1 MKPRNRPQK
10 VTVPPKREIKNTLEI
25 ARIEEV
31 LIKVGKRVELAAGIG
46 VSEGRISEYM
56 AGKRMPTPEAWIKL
70 GKLADEYGLPDPF
83 YYWGKA
89 GIDRQA
95 LRSMAS
101 KITEEQSHIVG
112 ATAPI
117 PRIRF
122 TQERREGEEVG
133 SPIQLDSELVTNP
146 LAMICVLLDE
156 STTIVS
162 APHGIAVLDTSCKGT
177 SDLRPLWG
185 RLVMLDYQYELAPY
199 GPEGGMYLGR
209 LDLSLPSIRGKG
221 DTART
226 RASLAYW
233 ETPSASLTVGFF
245 QDPEGWAGI
254 DQEDEIK
261 WSQRTDEIRDRSLS
275 GIQLLSGV
283 KILGEVKH
291 LFWPSL

>member
-1 MKPRNRPQK
+1 
-10 VTVPPKREIKNTLEI
+10 
-25 ARIEEV
+25 
-31 LIKVGKRVELAAGIG
+31 
-46 VSEGRISEYM
+46 
-56 AGKRMPTPEAWIKL
+56 
-70 GKLADEYGLPDPF
+70 
-83 YYWGKA
+83 
-89 GIDRQA
+89 
-95 LRSMAS
+95 
-101 KITEEQSHIVG
+101 
-112 ATAPI
+112 
-117 PRIRF
+117 
-122 TQERREGEEVG
+122 
-133 SPIQLDSELVTNP
+133 
-146 LAMICVLLDE
+146 
-156 STTIVS
+156 
-162 APHGIAVLDTSCKGT
+162 
-177 SDLRPLWG
+177 
-185 RLVMLDYQYELAPY
+185 
-199 GPEGGMYLGR
+199 MYLGR